1 MKLTAEGLIKEND
14 DLNKQKTK
22 NSEKYQQ
29 NIVEKFKLQEKKSRL
44 LNENQVL
51 EDDCLKLEENW
62 KESATIVET
71 LGQKIKEVDGRISS
85 AKLKTADLKEKSKE
99 LNEKVD
105 NSTAEM
111 EMELEVAKRLQTE
124 EVSELGS
131 ELKTEYENR
140 MKNALASLRD
150 VYEGQLAKD
159 KEGYKEKYETKIRK
173 LQSGLSKE
181 KGKHNTN
188 LEENDENLE
197 KIKKLISKIED
208 LQENL
213 GSLSEKEVDLQNKID
228 ESNAEH
234 DKKVILLLVMLLLH
248 FYTVYFTPR
257 YLINK
262 MR

>member
-1 MKLTAEGLIKEND
+1 MKLTAEGLIQEND

-22 NSEKYQQ
+22 ISEKYQQ

-44 LNENQVL
+44 LTENQVL

-71 LGQKIKEVDGRISS
+71 LGQKIKEVDGKISS

-140 MKNALASLRD
+140 K
-150 VYEGQLAKD
+150 
-159 KEGYKEKYETKIRK
+159 
-173 LQSGLSKE
+173 
-181 KGKHNTN
+181 
-188 LEENDENLE
+188 
-197 KIKKLISKIED
+197 
-208 LQENL
+208 
-213 GSLSEKEVDLQNKID
+213 
-228 ESNAEH
+228 
-234 DKKVILLLVMLLLH
+234 
-248 FYTVYFTPR
+248 
-257 YLINK
+257 
-262 MR
+262 